1 MIRLLTMSL
10 AVAMGCCLI
19 VPSKTFA
26 DEESKRPNIVWIFVE
41 DMNGWMGCY
50 GDDTVP
56 TPNIDG
62 LARRGVRFDRAYMP
76 AGVCSATRSAMALGA
91 MQTSLGVHNH
101 RSSRQRGPGEVF
113 HLPKGV
119 KTVYQLMREAGYF
132 VYNGG
137 GKNDFNFLWNKEDL
151 YDFDGRKIGFHGK
164 YWQKRKAGQP
174 FFAQIQLRGGKN
186 TGQFA
191 GTKKI
196 GKEETHTDPTHLE
209 VMPYYPNHPII
220 RREIAHHYDCIRQT
234 DEEVGEILAA
244 LKDDKLLENT
254 IVFFFTDHG
263 LRLPRHKQWLYE
275 GGIRVPLV
283 VAGPGIAAGKVRKD
297 LVSGIDISVTT
308 LGLANV
314 KFPTYAEG
322 QDVFSEDHKPREFV
336 ISARDRCDYT
346 IERVRAVTT
355 PRFKYIR
362 NFLTDRP
369 FMQPQYRDGRDYIE
383 IGRRLHKEGKL
394 NPIQDFMW
402 SKNRVP
408 EELYDLK
415 QDPHEIK
422 NLAKDPKFADELAKH
437 RTILENW
444 IRDTDDKGQY
454 PESVESLRGVL
465 KRWSKEAVNPEY
477 DKARGK

>member
-1 MIRLLTMSL
+1 MKRLFLFRIVFVLSL
-10 AVAMGCCLI
+10 CSI
-19 VPSKTFA
+19 FPQNA
-26 DEESKRPNIVWIFVE
+26 DAGNPPKRPNIVWIFVE

-101 RSSRQRGPGEVF
+101 RSSRQRVPGEVI
-113 HLPKGV
+113 HLPEGM

-151 YDFDGRKIGFHGK
+151 YEFDGRRIGFNGK
-164 YWQKRKAGQP
+164 YWEKRNAEQP

-186 TGQFA
+186 IGNFTCS
-191 GTKKI
+191 KKI
-196 GKEETHTDPTHLE
+196 GKDETHTDPTKVE
-209 VMPYYPNHPII
+209 VMPYYPDHPII
-220 RREIAHHYDCIRQT
+220 QREIAHHYDCIRQT
-234 DEEVGEILAA
+234 DDEVGEILSA
-244 LKDDKLLENT
+244 LKEDNLLENT

-263 LRLPRHKQWLYE
+263 MRLPRHKQWLYE
-275 GGIRVPLV
+275 GSIRVPLI
-283 VAGPGIAAGKVRKD
+283 VAGPGIAEGKVRDD
-297 LVSGIDISVTT
+297 LVSGIDITVTT
-308 LGLANV
+308 LGLAGV
-314 KFPTYAEG
+314 EIPAYMEG
-322 QDVFSEDHKPREFV
+322 RNFFANDHKPREFV

-355 PRFKYIR
+355 RRFKYLR

-369 FMQPQYRDGRDYIE
+369 FMQPQYRDGRDYVE

-394 NPIQDFMW
+394 NPTQDFMW
-402 SKNRVP
+402 SEIRVP
-408 EELYDLK
+408 EELYDLEH
-415 QDPHEIK
+415 DPHETK
-422 NLAKDPKFADELAKH
+422 NLANDPK
-437 RTILENW
+437 
-444 IRDTDDKGQY
+444 Y
-454 PESVESLRGVL
+454 
-465 KRWSKEAVNPEY
+465 
-477 DKARGK
+477 